1 MIAASLIA
9 LSVTFVTAKAP
20 TQPPVTAPVAAAE
33 EGHPAD
39 SASIKPEQSGES
51 ATLDSDAA
59 TKALPAT
66 DDQRAIAALMAELR
80 EANKKTKWNPSIY
93 SEEGWRVG
101 GRSVAG
107 RPLIYFVCGEKNKN
121 TTLMLSSV
129 HGDEITP
136 VYFGLRLV
144 SWVKGEPDLC
154 KKYRVVVAPL
164 VNPDGHLMPRPSR
177 TNKNGV
183 DLNRNF
189 PTKDFDAMA
198 QNLWKTGNKSDP
210 RRNPGKSGG
219 SEPETK
225 FQQWLIDE
233 FRPSKILTV
242 HSPLN
247 FFDYDGPQT
256 EDVKAFTKEYIK
268 SCDELRSAVKRA
280 SNNYTFLRWGFF
292 PGSLGNYAGKERGIP
307 TLTLELPTTDASKAR
322 SYFERLKQGN
332 RALIEHKIKGEA
344 GALPITQNEP

>member
-1 MIAASLIA
+1 MLAASLIA
-9 LSVTFVTAKAP
+9 MSVTLATANGPLNPPAETATAQVLEETVPPEAP
-20 TQPPVTAPVAAAE
+20 APP
-33 EGHPAD
+33 
-39 SASIKPEQSGES
+39 SASES
-51 ATLDSDAA
+51 VA
-59 TKALPAT
+59 
-66 DDQRAIAALMAELR
+66 QLMKELR
-80 EANKKTKWNPSIY
+80 ESNKKTKWNETIFT
-93 SEEGWRVG
+93 EQGWRVG
-101 GRSVAG
+101 GKSVAG
-107 RPLIYFVCGEKNKN
+107 RPLIYYVCGEKNKN

-144 SWVKGEPDLC
+144 SWIKGEPDLC
-154 KKYRVVVAPL
+154 RHNRVVIAPL
-164 VNPDGHLMPRPSR
+164 INPDGHLMAKPAR

-189 PTKDFDAMA
+189 PTKDFDSMA
-198 QNLWKTGNKSDP
+198 HQLWKTNHKSDP

-233 FRPSKILTV
+233 YRPSKILTV

-247 FFDYDGPQT
+247 FFDYDGPQS
-256 EDVKAFTKEYIK
+256 EDMKAFTKEYIK
-268 SCDELRSAVKRA
+268 SCEDLRSSVKKA

-322 SYFERLKQGN
+322 SYFERLKNGT
-332 RALIEHKIKGEA
+332 RALVQHKIKGEA
-344 GALPITQNEP
+344 AALPVTQNNP